1 MNIKTAVAAMSVL
14 ASTGAFADFSLKL
27 DLSGKPMRDLS
38 KTTSKAI
45 VGYISA
51 MHAYGDDYWFV
62 SNKCETAAAMKKAGC
77 YNTATW
83 GSDGWFAHRNDKNP
97 KNRTNPK
104 AQFDFWKEN
113 GFKVLI
119 GLSPIGPKQ
128 AADEKVFKSIV
139 DDKVGFVKWII
150 DNRLSQVDKTIF
162 LLYTDCQSYRKLG
175 KRMRLS
181 HVTAGREVL
190 RIKAI
195 ILDEYRKLL
204 KK

>member
-62 SNKCETAAAMKKAGC
+62 SNKYETASVMKKAGC

-83 GSDGWFAHRNDKNP
+83 SSDQWFARRNDPNP

-104 AQFDFWKEN
+104 AQFDFWKQN

-150 DNRLSQVDKTIF
+150 DNRLSQVDKTLILQGLELFNGCAFDFWLIITFHKYLSSVFFRRIF
-162 LLYTDCQSYRKLG
+162 A
-175 KRMRLS
+175 
-181 HVTAGREVL
+181 TAVCWESG
-190 RIKAI
+190 
-195 ILDEYRKLL
+195 
-204 KK
+204 

>member
-14 ASTGAFADFSLKL
+14 ASAGAFADFNLNL

-62 SNKCETAAAMKKAGC
+62 TNKYETAAVMKKAGC

-83 GSDGWFAHRNDKNP
+83 SSDMWFARRNDKNP

-119 GLSPIGPKQ
+119 GLTGIGPKQ
-128 AADEKVFKSIV
+128 AADEAQFKAAV
-139 DDKVGFVKWII
+139 DSRLEFVKWII
-150 DNRLSQVDKTIF
+150 DNKYKDVVQGF
-162 LLYTDCQSYRKLG
+162 ELG
-175 KRMRLS
+175 CE
-181 HVTAGREVL
+181 T
-190 RIKAI
+190 
-195 ILDEYRKLL
+195 
-204 KK
+204 